1 MKKEIA
7 KIWTKALK
15 SGDYKQ
21 GRFALRDNKDCF
33 CCLGVL
39 CDLYNKDRKEKK
51 KKSIKILGPEYDGN
65 KNLTVFQYG
74 KQKDFLPIAVR
85 KWAGMSS
92 NKGWVNGVNLSDL
105 NDGRLNKPYNFKEI
119 AKFIEEH
126 SENL

>member
-21 GRFALRDNKDCF
+21 GRFALRDNNDCF

-39 CDLYNKDRKEKK
+39 CDLYNNDRKEKK
-51 KKSIKILGPEYDGN
+51 KKSIKILGPKYDGN
-65 KNLTVFQYG
+65 KNFEVFQYG
-74 KQKDFLPIAVR
+74 NQKDFLPLAVR

-92 NKGWVNGVNLSDL
+92 NKGWVHGVNLSDL
-105 NDGRLNKPYNFKEI
+105 NDGALNKPYNFKEL